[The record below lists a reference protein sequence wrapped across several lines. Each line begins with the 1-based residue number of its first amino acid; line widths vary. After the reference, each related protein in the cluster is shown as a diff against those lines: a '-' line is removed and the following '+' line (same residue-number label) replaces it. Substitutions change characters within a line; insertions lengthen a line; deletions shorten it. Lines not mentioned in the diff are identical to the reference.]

1 MCVCV
6 CVCVCI
12 VKCTLICKR
21 AEVLLPK
28 LLNLGSNLT
37 EKKLHIKVL
46 FIIVISISDDF
57 KGFLM
62 QLQNV

>member
-1 MCVCV
+1 M
-6 CVCVCI
+6 
-12 VKCTLICKR
+12 VKCTLIGKR
-21 AEVLLPK
+21 TEVLLSK
-28 LLNLGSNLT
+28 LLNLGSDLT

-46 FIIVISISDDF
+46 FIIIISISDDF

>member
-1 MCVCV
+1 MCVC
-6 CVCVCI
+6 I
-12 VKCTLICKR
+12 IKCTLIGKR
-21 AEVLLPK
+21 AEVLLSK
-28 LLNLGSNLT
+28 LLNLGS

-46 FIIVISISDDF
+46 FIIIISISDDF